1 MAMAIPKRILVLTGG
16 GDCPGLNAVIRGI
29 VMKAAGQLGW
39 QVVGSIDGFNGVLL
53 DPMELKD
60 LDLAAVAGIHSQG
73 GTIIG
78 TTNRGGPFRWPVK
91 EPDGTW
97 SYIDRSAELLRRLR
111 ELEIDAVVNI
121 GGDGSQK
128 ISQQLF
134 EMGLP
139 IVGVPKTIDNDL
151 SSTDFA
157 FGYQTAVEIAT
168 DGVDKLVTT
177 ASSHSRIMVMEVMG
191 RDAGWIALG
200 AAVAGGADVVLLPE
214 IPFSMESISRKI
226 AERTRVR
233 RGYAIVVVSEGA
245 YPKDGQVVSVESTET
260 GYQNRVLGG
269 IGRVVAGHIRTA
281 FPAVDVRVTVLGH
294 LQRGGSPCAFDR
306 ILATSFGVAAVDLIQ
321 QEKFGHMVS
330 YRHPNMVAIP
340 LVEAIAKYNFV
351 DLDSSLVKT
360 ARGRGICLGD

>member
-1 MAMAIPKRILVLTGG
+1 MAKSKRILVLTGG

-29 VMKAAGQLGW
+29 VTKATGQLGW
-39 QVVGSIDGFNGVLL
+39 QVVGSIDGFNGLLL
-53 DPMELKD
+53 DPMELKE
-60 LDLAAVAGIHSQG
+60 LDVAAVDGIHSQG

-78 TTNRGGPFRWPVK
+78 TTNRGGPFQWPVK
-91 EPDGTW
+91 QPDGTW
-97 SYIDRSAELLRRLR
+97 TSIDRSAELLRRLR
-111 ELEIDAVVNI
+111 DLEIDAVVSI

-128 ISQQLF
+128 IAQQLF

-168 DGVDKLVTT
+168 DGVDKLITT
-177 ASSHSRIMVMEVMG
+177 ARSHSRVMVMEVMG

-200 AAVAGGADVVLLPE
+200 AAVAGGADVVLVPE
-214 IPFSMESISRKI
+214 IPFSMESVSRKI
-226 AERTRVR
+226 AERTRGR
-233 RGYAIVVVSEGA
+233 RGFAIVVVSEGA
-245 YPKDGQVVSVESTET
+245 YPKDGQAVAVKSTEA

-269 IGRVVAGHIRTA
+269 VGRLVVGFIRKD
-281 FPAVDVRVTVLGH
+281 FPEVDVRVTVLGH

-321 QEKFGHMVS
+321 QEKFGHMVA
-330 YRHPNMVAIP
+330 YRHPNMVPIP
-340 LVEAIAKYNFV
+340 ISEAIAKYNVV

-360 ARGRGICLGD
+360 ARGLGICMGD

>member
-1 MAMAIPKRILVLTGG
+1 MAKPKRILVLTGG

-29 VMKAAGQLGW
+29 VKKATGQYGW
-39 QVVGSIDGFNGVLL
+39 QVMGSIDGFNGVLL
-53 DPMELKD
+53 DPMELKE
-60 LDLAAVAGIHSQG
+60 LDLAAVSGIHVLG

-78 TTNRGGPFRWPVK
+78 TTNRGGPFRWPIK
-91 EPDGTW
+91 LPDGSW
-97 SYIDRSAELLRRLR
+97 SYVDRSADLLQRLR
-111 ELEIDAVVNI
+111 DREIDAVVSI

-128 ISQQLF
+128 MSQQLF

-168 DGVDKLVTT
+168 DAVDKLVTT

-214 IPFSMESISRKI
+214 IPFSMESVSRKI
-226 AERTRVR
+226 AERTRGR
-233 RGYAIVVVSEGA
+233 RGFAIVVVSEGA
-245 YPKDGQVVSVESTET
+245 YPKDGEVVATQSTEA
-260 GYQNRVLGG
+260 GYSNRMLGG
-269 IGRVVAGHIRTA
+269 VGQLVASHIRMT
-281 FPAVDVRVTVLGH
+281 FPDVDVRVTVLGH

-306 ILATSFGVAAVDLIQ
+306 ILATSFGVAAVDLI
-321 QEKFGHMVS
+321 EEGKFGHMVA
-330 YRHPNMVAIP
+330 YRHPDMVAIP
-340 LVEAIAKYNFV
+340 ISDAIAKYNFV
-351 DLDSSLVKT
+351 DLDSHLVKT
-360 ARGRGICLGD
+360 ARGLGICLGD